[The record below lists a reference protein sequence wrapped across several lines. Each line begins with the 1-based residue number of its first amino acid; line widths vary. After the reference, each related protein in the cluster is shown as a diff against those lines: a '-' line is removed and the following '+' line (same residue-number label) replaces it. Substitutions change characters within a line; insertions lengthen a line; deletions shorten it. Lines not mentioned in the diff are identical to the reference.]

1 MIRLTLILF
10 VAVLT
15 GCVQTNFADAGD
27 QDAGALDAGER
38 DAGIAADA
46 GRSDGGRVT
55 IVTSDDG
62 KLTLEVSEAAGVN
75 PSVLTARR
83 RSAAELA
90 GRDDVVLAYELGPD
104 GTRFAAP
111 VTVRFQSSWRELG
124 FAFADGGLE
133 LEGPF
138 VVPGLRQTD
147 GGREPLA
154 TPSLGFDL
162 SDGGASFAGTL
173 THFTDLELVQPDHE
187 RLLARLGLSFLRGV
201 EPPPEA
207 PIMHVVGLRLWFTKQ
222 EGLPPGLGLSSM
234 SGAQSITPPLSFA
247 SRAGTPIALLAD
259 GHENVQRQPEL
270 SMHGSPITGPAGA
283 AGSTELSALLKL
295 SPEVHFGFVSVPE
308 LSLKAT
314 LSLQLG
320 SAPGCTG
327 TRTGPGAAEAG
338 RSIGLGLL
346 HGVPMERTCLRAI
359 FGLTPGPIRH
369 STGLRTEASTNAST
383 FGLSTSIQEAP
394 WTLLTG
400 SLSALYYFSVLSCG
414 ANDWGL
420 TVCPTPATR
429 PPEGDFVMLSMV
441 MGGAV
446 PLADPTNR
454 YVYAF
459 VFDSDGV
466 SANNYRAPPNYPSDF
481 YDDTDRWY
489 EASWT
494 PGGSWVLTAKT
505 ARGGAIMQVPTAARM
520 VLSGDTLF
528 FLAPRSEFDVAKP
541 KWRFTAFRHKGDY
554 GINPPYD
561 WNGDVEPPV
570 GRPLFEVP

>member
-15 GCVQTNFADAGD
+15 GCVQMTFADAGD
-27 QDAGALDAGER
+27 QDAGARDAGER
-38 DAGIAADA
+38 DAGSDADA
-46 GRSDGGRVT
+46 GSSDGGRVT

-62 KLTLEVSEAAGVN
+62 KLTLEVGEAAGVN
-75 PSVLTARR
+75 PSILTARR

-104 GTRFAAP
+104 GARFAAP
-111 VTVRFQSSWRELG
+111 VTVRFQGSWRELG
-124 FAFADGGLE
+124 FALSDGGLE

-138 VVPGLRQTD
+138 VVPGLLQTD
-147 GGREPLA
+147 GGREPLT
-154 TPSLGFDL
+154 TPSLALNL
-162 SDGGASFAGTL
+162 SDGGASFSGTL

-187 RLLARLGLSFLRGV
+187 RLIGRLGLSFLGIA
-201 EPPPEA
+201 PPPEA
-207 PIMHVVGLRLWFTKQ
+207 PVMHVVGLRMWFPRY
-222 EGLPPGLGLSSM
+222 ESLPLGLGLTSM
-234 SGAQSITPPLSFA
+234 TGTQTVSPPLSFA
-247 SRAGTPIALLAD
+247 SRAGNPIALLANE
-259 GHENVQRQPEL
+259 HVNVQGQPEL
-270 SMHGSPITGPAGA
+270 SMHGSPITGPPGAG
-283 AGSTELSALLKL
+283 GSTEFRALLKL
-295 SPEVHFGFVSVPE
+295 TPEVHFGFVSVPE
-308 LSLKAT
+308 LSFKAT
-314 LSLQLG
+314 LDLQLG
-320 SAPGCTG
+320 HQAGCTA
-327 TRTGPGAAEAG
+327 TRTGPGAAQAG

-346 HGVPMERTCLRAI
+346 HGVPMERTCLRSI
-359 FGLTPGPIRH
+359 FGLTPGPIIH
-369 STGLRTEASTNAST
+369 STGLRSEASTNPST
-383 FGLSTSIQEAP
+383 FTLATSIQDAP
-394 WTLLTG
+394 FTIFTG
-400 SLSALYYFSVLSCG
+400 TLSALYYFSVLSCG
-414 ANDWGL
+414 PNDWGL

-429 PPEGDFVMLSMV
+429 PPEGAFVVLSTV

-446 PLADPTNR
+446 PLADATNR

-505 ARGGAIMQVPTAARM
+505 ARGGTIMQVPTAARM

-528 FLAPRSEFDVAKP
+528 FIAPRGEFDVATP
-541 KWRFTAFRHKGDY
+541 KWRFTAFRHKGDH
-554 GINPPYD
+554 GLNPPYD

-570 GRPLFEVP
+570 GRPLFEFP